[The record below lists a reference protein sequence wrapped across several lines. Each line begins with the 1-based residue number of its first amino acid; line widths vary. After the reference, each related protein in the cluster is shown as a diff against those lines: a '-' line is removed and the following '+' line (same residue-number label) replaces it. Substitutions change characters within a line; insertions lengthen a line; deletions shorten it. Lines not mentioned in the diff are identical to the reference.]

1 MSLSEIELNEL
12 ADKLTLSEAQ
22 YILQIIKSKQ
32 LNSSDNNLSEYVR
45 QYLKD
50 KGLEDELIK
59 IVWIGP
65 NNI

>member
-65 NNI
+65 N